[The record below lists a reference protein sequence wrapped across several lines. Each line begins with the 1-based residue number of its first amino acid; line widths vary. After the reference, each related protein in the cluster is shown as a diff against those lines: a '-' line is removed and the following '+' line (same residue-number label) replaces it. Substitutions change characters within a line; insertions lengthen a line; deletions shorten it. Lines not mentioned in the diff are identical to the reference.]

1 MNDPLD
7 DLYARL
13 NLSVRA
19 TPEEIRRAYRQL
31 ARQHHPDTQAAPA
44 GTTLLFR
51 QIQEAYDLL
60 SDPVRRAA
68 YDQQQIEA
76 GRSPDALFHWNLQLS
91 RSILPQ
97 IEGEQ
102 VVYVLLEIAAGQTA
116 KPIERLPLNLC
127 LVLDRSTSMQGA
139 RLDQTKAAA
148 QRMIESL
155 TSEDSLG
162 IVTFSDRAEIVW
174 PSQTLTD
181 PIRTKAKVSAIQAS
195 GGTEILQGL
204 NAGLAEL
211 DKHRRERSINHL
223 ILLTDGQTY
232 GDEEQC
238 ITAALEAKKRRIGI
252 SALGIGEDWNDTLL
266 DAIAT
271 RSGGVSQ
278 YIASTSEIQHFLRER
293 LQGLGSIYSENLR
306 LTIKATEGTLLQSAF
321 TLLPY
326 IQRIESEKDTLV
338 LGALELNKPITA
350 LLELVIGPQALG
362 WQRVA
367 QLELSG
373 DIPSQNRL
381 GERLRQDVSLTFST
395 EAEASLAAPPNI
407 LSALAK
413 ITIFRMQE
421 GAWQALDKG
430 DIVGATNRLETMA
443 TRLLD
448 LGEHDLARAALLE
461 AGRLSRSG
469 NTSAA
474 GRKTIKYGTRSL
486 TLSLAKERK
495 S

>member
-13 NLSVRA
+13 NLSAKA
-19 TPEEIRRAYRQL
+19 TPEEIRHAYRQL
-31 ARQHHPDTQAAPA
+31 ARQHHPDTQATPA
-44 GTTLLFR
+44 GTALLFR

-76 GRSPDALFHWNLQLS
+76 GRSPDALFHWNMQLS
-91 RSILPQ
+91 RSILPL

-102 VVYVLLEIAAGQTA
+102 VIYVLLEIAAGQPV
-116 KPIERLPLNLC
+116 KSIERLPLNLC

-162 IVTFSDRAEIVW
+162 IVTFSDRAEVVW
-174 PSQTLTD
+174 PNQTLTD
-181 PIRTKAKVSAIQAS
+181 PIRTKAKISAIQAS

-204 NAGLAEL
+204 NAGLVEL

-278 YIASTSEIQHFLRER
+278 YIASTGEIQHFLRER
-293 LQGLGSIYSENLR
+293 LQGLGSTYSENLR
-306 LTIKATEGTLLQSAF
+306 LTIKATKGTLLQNAF

-326 IQRIESEKDTLV
+326 IRRIESEKDTL
-338 LGALELNKPITA
+338 LMGALELNKPITA
-350 LLELVIGPQALG
+350 LLEFVIGPHASGL
-362 WQRVA
+362 QRVA

-381 GERLRQDVSLTFST
+381 GERLRRDVSFTFSPM
-395 EAEASLAAPPNI
+395 AAANLAVPPNI

-461 AGRLSRSG
+461 AGRLSRNG

-474 GRKTIKYGTRSL
+474 GRKAIKYGTRSL
-486 TLSLAKERK
+486 TKSLKKEQK